1 MSVVMPAPSSGHGA
15 RTGLGSMG
23 AADVGPGGP
32 PERRQD
38 SQPLAVMHPPEPIS
52 SRVVGRDRELGELET
67 ALRDASEGRG
77 RLYLVAGDPGVG
89 KTTLCEALQERAAT
103 FGAPVHWGRC
113 WEDGGAPAFWP
124 WVQIVRAHA
133 ATLTPDELRTTLG
146 AGAEPLAHLVPELRR
161 ALPELEQAT
170 TTTAGTPEQH
180 RFALFDALGTLLV
193 AAARQTPPLVVVLD
207 DLHAADEPSLRA
219 LRFVARHLRSAP
231 LLLVGTYREA
241 EARERPE
248 IAELLGSIAGDA
260 LRMGLTGLDVAAVG
274 ALVQRLANG
283 GVSDARV
290 AEIARVTEG
299 NPLFVD
305 EIVRLW
311 AGGGALKGTATAPL
325 PDGVRQAIRR
335 RFAPLPDPT
344 REVLEIASVLGREF
358 SVPAL
363 QPLTALNRDQL
374 AERLTSAVDQHVLVP
389 GAQLGRY
396 RFGHALMREV
406 LYDGLPA
413 PRRIALH
420 RRAGEALEEIY
431 ATDTEPHLAE
441 LAHHFLQAAP
451 GGGARRGV
459 EYALLAG
466 RRALD
471 QLAFEEAAALLRRGL
486 EADALEPEDPRLTGE
501 LLVALG
507 EAEIQSGAR
516 AAGRE
521 TLDRAAAHA
530 QRHDDHEL
538 LAQSALTLGNW
549 GLSPGVVDEQLV
561 TMLEAALTAL
571 PEGDS
576 ELRARCQARLALALY
591 WSDRAEHRRALGHE
605 AAAMA
610 RRLGDDATLAAV
622 LADAH
627 LASWGPDSTEESIAV
642 SREVQRLAESVG
654 DEERALHARS
664 WRVTPLLEL
673 ADIPGV
679 ERQIATFAA
688 LANDFRQP
696 LSLWYAPLLQA
707 IRALMRGE
715 LDEAERFEQ
724 EAAQR
729 IGEVEDSVGVL
740 LIAGQMWVLRR
751 EQGRLVEMREPTAAL
766 VQAHPNIPTWR
777 CALAVVELDAG
788 DTAAARHHVQGL
800 MERGLD
806 AIPRDNVW
814 LLAHTL
820 LGEACAAVGNP
831 AWCAQIEERLA
842 PYAHL
847 HATVPDAAT
856 IGPISRT
863 LGLLAASQGDH
874 ERARGYFT
882 DAVASARAADAPTL
896 VSRALIDAAEA
907 LADADPVT
915 ARMWARE
922 ALVIAEPLGQA
933 GVTER
938 ARARLGRDEEAA
950 PATTPMPAPT
960 ATPGN
965 GRRVAVLRREGEMWA
980 IDLDGGTRHVRH
992 TKGMDHLAR
1001 LLASPGTEFHVL
1013 DLVGGATATRANAP
1027 QTAAAAVQAGLSVG
1041 DSGDAGALLDDTAKR
1056 AYRDRIADLE
1066 TDLAEAER
1074 FHDDERAARARAELD
1089 YVVQELSAAVGL
1101 GGRDRRAASDAERA
1115 RVNVTRAIR
1124 SAVKRIAE
1132 QDPTVGGHLDVS
1144 VRTGLF
1150 CRYDPD
1156 PGSTI
1161 TWTVHD

>member
-1 MSVVMPAPSSGHGA
+1 M
-15 RTGLGSMG
+15 
-23 AADVGPGGP
+23 
-32 PERRQD
+32 
-38 SQPLAVMHPPEPIS
+38 
-52 SRVVGRDRELGELET
+52 GRDRELEELES
-67 ALRDASEGRG
+67 ALGQARDGQG

-89 KTTLCEALQERAAT
+89 KTTLCEVLQERAAAS
-103 FGAPVHWGRC
+103 GATVHWGRC

-124 WVQIVRAHA
+124 WVQIVRAHIA
-133 ATLTPDELRTTLG
+133 ALSPDELRATLG
-146 AGAEPLAHLVPELRR
+146 HGAEPLAHLLPELR
-161 ALPELEQAT
+161 ATLPELEHAT
-170 TTTAGTPEQH
+170 TTTAGSPEQH

-193 AAARQTPPLVVVLD
+193 AAARQAPPLVIVLD

-241 EARERPE
+241 EVRERPE
-248 IAELLGSIAGDA
+248 TAELLGALTGDA
-260 LRMGLTGLDVAAVG
+260 RRVTLTGLDADAVG
-274 ALVQRLANG
+274 ALVHRLADDEVNP
-283 GVSDARV
+283 ARV

-305 EIVRLW
+305 EMVRLW
-311 AGGGALKGTATAPL
+311 AGGALHGAATAPL

-335 RFAPLPDPT
+335 RFAPLPEPT
-344 REVLEIASVLGREF
+344 RETLEVASVLGREF

-374 AERLTSAVDQHVLVP
+374 AHRLTSAVDQHVLTP

-431 ATDTEPHLAE
+431 ASDPDPHLAE

-451 GGGARRGV
+451 GGGVRRGV
-459 EYALLAG
+459 EYALRAG

-530 QRHDDHEL
+530 QRHGDAEL

-549 GLSPGVVDEQLV
+549 GLSPGVVDDQLV
-561 TMLEAALTAL
+561 TMLESALTAL

-576 ELRARCQARLALALY
+576 ELRARCLARLALGLY
-591 WSDRAEHRRALGHE
+591 WSDRAEHRRALGDE
-605 AAAMA
+605 ASAMA

-627 LASWGPDSTEESIAV
+627 LASWGPDSAEEAIAV

-673 ADIPGV
+673 ADIAGV
-679 ERQIATFAA
+679 ERQIATFAT
-688 LANDFRQP
+688 LANESRQP

-751 EQGRLVEMREPTAAL
+751 EQGRLAEMREPTAGL

-777 CALAVVELDAG
+777 CALAVVERDAG
-788 DTAAARHHVQGL
+788 DAAAAHHHVQGI

-820 LGEACAAVGNP
+820 LAEACAFAGTP
-831 AWCAQIEERLA
+831 RWCAQIEKRLA

-856 IGPISRT
+856 LGPVSRA
-863 LGLLAASQGDH
+863 LGLLAAAQGDH
-874 ERARGYFT
+874 DRARAYFT

-896 VSRALIDAAEA
+896 VSRALVDAADA
-907 LADADPVT
+907 LAEADPVA

-933 GVTER
+933 GVAER
-938 ARARLGRDEEAA
+938 ARARLGREAEPETTPEA
-950 PATTPMPAPT
+950 PATAG

-965 GRRVAVLRREGEMWA
+965 GRRTATLRREGEMWA

-1001 LLASPGTEFHVL
+1001 LLAAPGTEFHVL
-1013 DLVGGATATRANAP
+1013 DLVGGASATRAAAP
-1027 QTAAAAVQAGLSVG
+1027 QSAAAAVQAGLTVSG
-1041 DSGDAGALLDDTAKR
+1041 GGDAGALLDDTAKR

-1132 QDPTVGGHLDVS
+1132 QDGTVGGHLDVS

-1156 PGSTI
+1156 PGSSI
-1161 TWTVHD
+1161 AWDVHD